1 MKKLL
6 SLILALCMVLTFAA
20 CAQEQTQSEATSEIQ
35 SEATSETQEPAQEG
49 AVYNVGILQHVQH
62 NALDQAAQG
71 FQDELTRL
79 AQEAGVTVNFDLQNA
94 SNDAANGNLIAQKFV
109 NDGVDLILAIATP
122 SAQGAAQATSE
133 IPILITAVTDPVGA
147 NLVASNEAPGGNISG
162 TSDLNPIDLQANL
175 LVQLVPDAK
184 TVGIMYTSSEDNS
197 ITQAELAQ
205 AAFEDL
211 GLAVEVATFTDSNDI
226 QSVTTNLI
234 SKVDA
239 LYLPTDNTLASS
251 MPTVAMVTQ
260 PAKIPVICGEENM
273 VMEGGLAT
281 YSLDYYTLGQMTGE
295 QAFEV
300 LVNGADVSTMPI
312 GYSTE
317 DELKLVIN
325 EEYAAAI
332 ELEIPEDLLQG

>member
-6 SLILALCMVLTFAA
+6 SLALVLCMVLAFAS
-20 CAQEQTQSEATSEIQ
+20 CA
-35 SEATSETQEPAQEG
+35 QEPAQSTAQEPAQSEAPAETQEG
-49 AVYNVGILQHVQH
+49 ATYSVGILQHVQH

-79 AQEAGVTVNFDLQNA
+79 ANEAGVTITYDLQNA

-109 NDGVDLILAIATP
+109 NDSVDLILAIATP

-133 IPILITAVTDPVGA
+133 IPILVTAVTDPVGA
-147 NLVASNEAPGGNISG
+147 NLVASDEAPGGNVSG
-162 TSDLNPIDLQANL
+162 TSDLNPIDLQADL
-175 LVQLVPDAK
+175 LVQLVPDAQ

-197 ITQAELAQ
+197 ITQAEIAKE
-205 AAFEDL
+205 AFEAL
-211 GLAVEVATFTDSNDI
+211 GLTVEIATFTDSNDI

-251 MPTVAMVTQ
+251 MSTVAMITE
-260 PAKIPVICGEENM
+260 PAKIPVICGEESM

-281 YSLDYYTLGQMTGE
+281 YSLDYYTLGQMTGA
-295 QAFEV
+295 QAFDV
-300 LVNGADVSTMPI
+300 LVNGADISTMPI
-312 GYSTE
+312 GYSSQE
-317 DELKLVIN
+317 ELKLVIN

-332 ELEIPEDLLQG
+332 ELEIPEDLLQD